1 MSDEFRDLPNIENVL
16 AQRIAAKAGQPIPA
30 GTVDPYQMMLNKKQQ
45 GDTPIQDT
53 PPVVKWPEADVKK
66 LEDYC
71 QKRGI
76 VGFNPGRMPPLV
88 AMAMLKRQLG
98 EDYTDVP
105 LEDRVPEGYEKIVP
119 APKYSPKFPYSQA
132 MANKQILHG

>member
-1 MSDEFRDLPNIENVL
+1 MSDEFRELPSIENVL
-16 AQRIAAKAGQPIPA
+16 AQRIAAKSSLATPK
-30 GTVDPYQMMLNKKQQ
+30 GTVDPYQQMLQKKQAT
-45 GDTPIQDT
+45 DTGVDPNTIQ
-53 PPVVKWPEADVKK
+53 KWPEADLKK
-66 LEDYC
+66 LEEYC

-88 AMAMLKRQLG
+88 ALAMLKRQLG

-119 APKYSPKFPYSQA
+119 APKYSPNFPYSQA